1 MISATPHQRGLLD
14 KNASREKKGK
24 EQRKPHKKRRTPIL
38 FHRERA
44 QLGEGIKRT
53 PESYTTNQKKPD
65 IPNSPDGGVGL

>member
-1 MISATPHQRGLLD
+1 MISATPQQRGLLD
-14 KNASREKKGK
+14 KNAYREIKKGTT
-24 EQRKPHKKRRTPIL
+24 QTTQKRRTPIL

-65 IPNSPDGGVGL
+65 IPNSLDGGVGL